1 MAITYTLGK
10 DATIVGVTN
19 TNVRNVTVTI
29 EAAQIDKTA
38 RGATSR
44 KFLTGLKDATVEID
58 MIDTPPSSGAILT
71 ITHANSGLAGDFVVT
86 NVQRQ
91 EPLEDIVAYNVTCK
105 MKKHPTVTP

>member
-10 DATIVGVTN
+10 DATITGVTN

-29 EAAQIDKTA
+29 EAAQVDKTA
-38 RGATSR
+38 RGSTSR
-44 KFLTGLKDATVEID
+44 KFLTGLKDATLEID
-58 MIDTPPSSGAILT
+58 MIDTPPTAGAILT
-71 ITHANSGLAGDFVVT
+71 VAHANSGLSGDFVVT

-91 EPLEDIVAYNVTCK
+91 EPLEDIVAWNVTAK